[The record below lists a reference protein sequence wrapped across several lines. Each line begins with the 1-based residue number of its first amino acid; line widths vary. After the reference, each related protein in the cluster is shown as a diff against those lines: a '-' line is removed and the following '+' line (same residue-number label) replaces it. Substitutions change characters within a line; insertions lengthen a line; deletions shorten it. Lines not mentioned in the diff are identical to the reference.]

1 MGNEELRQMAPDP
14 CTLHVQI
21 RQTWTGPA
29 PIVVHATYTVSDLAR
44 LWRRPESSI
53 RVWISLLRRHPYYAP
68 NPPFVR
74 KVQTNVVRRHLEIRD
89 DYAQLLRGIFIDRTI
104 PK

>member
-1 MGNEELRQMAPDP
+1 MSNS

-21 RQTWTGPA
+21 RETWSMR
-29 PIVVHATYTVSDLAR
+29 PIVHATYTVSDLAVMWKR
-44 LWRRPESSI
+44 SESSI
-53 RVWISLLRRHPYYAP
+53 RVWLSLLRRHPQYAP

-89 DYAQLLRGIFIDRTI
+89 DYAQLLRGIFIDRTVSL
-104 PK
+104 

>member
-1 MGNEELRQMAPDP
+1 MPDP

-44 LWRRPESSI
+44 LWSLYARRK
-53 RVWISLLRRHPYYAP
+53 
-68 NPPFVR
+68 N
-74 KVQTNVVRRHLEIRD
+74 
-89 DYAQLLRGIFIDRTI
+89 
-104 PK
+104 